1 MSGQRES
8 EVKPN
13 LVLRITPIDGNATL
27 ELRQSVLWP
36 NLSIAELLLA
46 EDNSGL
52 HFGAFV
58 SQHEK
63 PIAVISLF
71 DEPLPGQHLV
81 ICGNDTSPSQTKSA
95 RFRKFACDP
104 MHQNQG
110 IGTQLFQHTAE
121 AARSTLGA
129 SILWCDA
136 RMSSSAWYK
145 KRGMVEFGDPFFK
158 GDVKFIRMK
167 MSLDA
172 DTS

>member
-1 MSGQRES
+1 
-8 EVKPN
+8 
-13 LVLRITPIDGNATL
+13 L

-36 NLSIAELLLA
+36 NLSIADVLLA

-58 SQHEK
+58 PQHEK

-71 DEPLPGQHLV
+71 DEPLPEQHPV
-81 ICGNDTSPSQTKSA
+81 ICGNDSPSQRKSA
-95 RFRKFACDP
+95 RFRKFACDL

-110 IGTQLFQHTAE
+110 IGTQLLQHAAE

-129 SILWCDA
+129 SIIWCDA
-136 RMSSSAWYK
+136 RTSSSAWYK
-145 KRGMVEFGDPFFK
+145 KRGMVEFGDQFYK

-172 DTS
+172 DTSQASAYDAI